1 MRKRRFAAHAL
12 PDGERLSDDPTG
24 AFIWSGHSTNSSR
37 TSPSSVPA
45 CSNTSP
51 DTARWAWKACIRSA
65 PSSSLLCHARS
76 CAIAPSS
83 SAAAKLAAADA
94 SELSRKQRCAT
105 RMGSK
110 PSRASTPASEHC
122 AARLPLLL
130 ADRFHGDSPADAGAG
145 AGSPRS
151 GRPRSSPTL
160 IGQAGKSVAA
170 KASGNAASRVSG
182 NAPRA
187 GTLVDHDQLWPW
199 ILPRRLRS
207 SVFPDFG

>member
-1 MRKRRFAAHAL
+1 MLCLTAN
-12 PDGERLSDDPTG
+12 DC
-24 AFIWSGHSTNSSR
+24 
-37 TSPSSVPA
+37 PA
-45 CSNTSP
+45 P
-51 DTARWAWKACIRSA
+51 PPA
-65 PSSSLLCHARS
+65 PSSGPATARTVRALHLPACPLAATHRLKRQGGHGKLLSGPRQVPRCYVTPEA
-76 CAIAPSS
+76 APSS
-83 SAAAKLAAADA
+83 SAAAKLALADV
-94 SELSRKQRCAT
+94 SELSRKQGCAT
-105 RMGSK
+105 GMGSK

-122 AARLPLLL
+122 AARLAFLP
-130 ADRFHGDSPADAGAG
+130 ADRFHGDSPAGAR